1 MKSKTLTKQSITWDT
16 IPDILPLNIG
26 SMKTTI
32 VKGYAF
38 KKRQS
43 DEDWDYKYNYY
54 SLENNKYITWIHE
67 YISDHYKEQY
77 NKTPILINL
86 AGIIQKRGEGINTHN
101 HIWEYDYEKTP
112 DISCLYCVA
121 MGEKPTYVTFEY
133 QGGRVRH
140 GRWKVPM
147 APRKLIIFNSEIP
160 HYLTQNANDDPTINL
175 SFQFH
180 LV

>member
-67 YISDHYKEQY
+67 YISDHYKEQ
-77 NKTPILINL
+77 
-86 AGIIQKRGEGINTHN
+86 
-101 HIWEYDYEKTP
+101 
-112 DISCLYCVA
+112 
-121 MGEKPTYVTFEY
+121 
-133 QGGRVRH
+133 
-140 GRWKVPM
+140 
-147 APRKLIIFNSEIP
+147 
-160 HYLTQNANDDPTINL
+160 
-175 SFQFH
+175 
-180 LV
+180 